1 MTEFSAIVNEY
12 YRDAEPDDME
22 RLTKIVDCLFADVKE
37 TDPELYHKYIV
48 KIKLANKCIP
58 WDKDQAEYA
67 VEKMKNKDGTTGE
80 HWSYDKTTDVLKNN
94 DLDFNPAAWY
104 YVLNMVYSDHY
115 SESFDTS
122 VYVKLAADILND
134 VDAPKNVTK
143 KTFVAKHY

>member
-12 YRDAEPDDME
+12 YRDADPDDME

-37 TDPELYHKYIV
+37 TDPDLYHKYIV

-80 HWSYDKTTDVLKNN
+80 HWSYYETSKVLNSKGFN
-94 DLDFNPAAWY
+94 FNPADWY
-104 YVLNMVYSDHY
+104 YVLNMTYSDKY
-115 SESFDTS
+115 KQGKTSEDYIDDAYMFLD
-122 VYVKLAADILND
+122 DI
-134 VDAPKNVTK
+134 DAPKDK
-143 KTFVAKHY
+143 AKRYYLAMGY